1 MVSTC
6 IQAWGLA
13 ELSHVTEVS
22 SAKVLAQHWLRQ
34 AGRLPKLYELVDAN
48 RAVPT

>member
-34 AGRLPKLYELVDAN
+34 AGGPPKLYELVDVD